1 MSCFIP
7 PNSNTLY
14 LVNKILTRKF
24 ERYEWSDIQFGGI
37 IGDSLNTTQYMTAK
51 RFLR

>member
-1 MSCFIP
+1 MYILSCFIP

-14 LVNKILTRKF
+14 LVNKILMRKF

-37 IGDSLNTTQYMTAK
+37 IGFSVRDLILLNMI
-51 RFLR
+51 